1 MTLSKTRM
9 QISDSGIMLIKNFE
23 GLRLTAYQ
31 CSAHVWT
38 IGYGH
43 TAGVK
48 PGDTITEGQA
58 EQFLRD
64 DLDQFEAAVYRLVN
78 VTLSQHQFDALV
90 SFTFNLGEG
99 NLKNSTLL
107 KKLNAG
113 DYSGAAEE
121 FPRWNRADGRVVEG
135 LTRRRLAERDMF
147 LA

>member
-135 LTRRRLAERDMF
+135 LTCRRLAERDMF

>member
-1 MTLSKTRM
+1 M
-9 QISDSGIMLIKNFE
+9 QISDSGIMLIKNFV

>member
-1 MTLSKTRM
+1 M

-23 GLRLTAYQ
+23 GLCLTAYQ

>member
-1 MTLSKTRM
+1 MTLSKM
-9 QISDSGIMLIKNFE
+9 QTSDMGIMLIKNFE

-48 PGDTITEGQA
+48 PGDTITVDQAGQ
-58 EQFLRD
+58 FFRD
-64 DLDQFEAAVYRLVN
+64 DLSQFEVAVSSLVS
-78 VTLSQHQFDALV
+78 VPLSQHQFDALV
-90 SFTFNLGEG
+90 SFTFNLGES

>member
-1 MTLSKTRM
+1 MTLIDIQT
-9 QISDSGIMLIKNFE
+9 SDLGIKLIKKFE
-23 GLRLTAYQ
+23 GLRLSAYQ

-43 TAGVK
+43 TGSVK
-48 PGDTITEGQA
+48 AGDTITEGQA
-58 EQFLRD
+58 EKFLRD
-64 DLDQFEAAVYRLVN
+64 DLSQFEVAVSRLVS
-78 VTLSQHQFDALV
+78 VPLSQHQFDALV
-90 SFTFNLGEG
+90 SFTFNLGER

-113 DYSGAAEE
+113 DYSGAAED

>member
-1 MTLSKTRM
+1 MTLSKM
-9 QISDSGIMLIKNFE
+9 QTSESGIKLIKNLE
-23 GLRLTAYQ
+23 GLRLAAYQ

-48 PGDTITEGQA
+48 PGDTITVGQA
-58 EQFLRD
+58 EQFLRE
-64 DLDQFEAAVYRLVN
+64 DLGLSEVAVSRLVS
-78 VTLSQHQFDALV
+78 VPLSQHQFDALV

-99 NLKNSTLL
+99 NLKNSRLL

-121 FPRWNRADGRVVEG
+121 FPRWNRADGRGGEG

>member
-1 MTLSKTRM
+1 MTLIDIQT
-9 QISDSGIMLIKNFE
+9 SDLGIKLIKKFE
-23 GLRLTAYQ
+23 GLRLSAYQ

-43 TAGVK
+43 TRGVK
-48 PGDTITEGQA
+48 AGDTITEGQA
-58 EQFLRD
+58 EKFLRD
-64 DLDQFEAAVYRLVN
+64 DLSQFEVAVSRLVS
-78 VTLSQHQFDALV
+78 VPLSQHQFDALV
-90 SFTFNLGEG
+90 SFTFNLGER

-113 DYSGAAEE
+113 DYSGAAED